1 MKADVMPDSLP
12 KSRSIKGSY
21 TYSIMFY
28 YTAEFAAATPN
39 IEDFIDQVIAETNQ
53 GYANSEISITVTK
66 LCQELA
72 TVPDQTD
79 ARALLREFKQMK
91 GTVSELR
98 NTADAAA
105 LLSVDISHCGMA
117 YMATATSGNTLS
129 VTKKSCALGYY
140 SFGHEVAH
148 NLGASH
154 NKEVTT
160 NNNFDDGHAH
170 LIEKGAAS
178 TGYRTIL
185 GYYADGHDTRVNY
198 YSNPAIIFPLT
209 GTPTGVVGVSNNAA
223 VLMKNVAA
231 LSELGDESG
240 TCADSFMMT
249 TESGSTLPTTS
260 TTITTAITTTS
271 AAKCNPAADDWHCCT
286 ASSPCGLGYGD
297 CDTDEECEGPLV
309 CGDNNCEAGDYRM
322 DCCQEKVCLPGLNDW
337 TCCTESSP
345 CGLGNGDCDSDI
357 DCQGILVCGDNNCAD
372 GDYRMDCCQKKPCN
386 PEDNDWHC
394 CTKVISSFAI

>member
-1 MKADVMPDSLP
+1 MVVKYLSVSGRAASTNNLFETRLVIEGDSRRRFKETCCDSKHAKTCLYVDINPEVLLSEADLTIDQITLQFSHTIPPRGRVYQTEAGDEAISSRNNQTGSIIGTLKTHDGRSFALEKCNDSYIFQQFNVASFPTDEVIDEGDFDPTLIVAPDT
-12 KSRSIKGSY
+12 RSGSSY

-28 YTAEFAAATPN
+28 YTAEFAAVTPN

-154 NKEVTT
+154 NKEVAT

-185 GYYADGHDTRVNY
+185 GYYSDGHDIRVNY
-198 YSNPAIIFPLT
+198 YSNPA
-209 GTPTGVVGVSNNAA
+209 VMS
-223 VLMKNVAA
+223 
-231 LSELGDESG
+231 
-240 TCADSFMMT
+240 
-249 TESGSTLPTTS
+249 
-260 TTITTAITTTS
+260 
-271 AAKCNPAADDWHCCT
+271 
-286 ASSPCGLGYGD
+286 
-297 CDTDEECEGPLV
+297 
-309 CGDNNCEAGDYRM
+309 
-322 DCCQEKVCLPGLNDW
+322 
-337 TCCTESSP
+337 
-345 CGLGNGDCDSDI
+345 
-357 DCQGILVCGDNNCAD
+357 
-372 GDYRMDCCQKKPCN
+372 
-386 PEDNDWHC
+386 
-394 CTKVISSFAI
+394 

>member
-1 MKADVMPDSLP
+1 MNINPKVLLHGDDLTIDRITLKFANIIPPRARVYNTDNGDEAIISYNNQTGNLIGTLKTHDGRSFALEKCKKSYIFQQFNVTSFPNDEVIDEGDFMKADVMPDSLP

-39 IEDFIDQVIAETNQ
+39 IEDFIDQMIAETNQ
-53 GYANSEISITVTK
+53 GYANSEIPITATK

-154 NKEVTT
+154 NKEVAT
-160 NNNFDDGHAH
+160 NNYFDDGHVATATERS
-170 LIEKGAAS
+170 LV
-178 TGYRTIL
+178 TT
-185 GYYADGHDTRVNY
+185 
-198 YSNPAIIFPLT
+198 LT
-209 GTPTGVVGVSNNAA
+209 V
-223 VLMKNVAA
+223 
-231 LSELGDESG
+231 
-240 TCADSFMMT
+240 T
-249 TESGSTLPTTS
+249 TQGSTIIPTLP
-260 TTITTAITTTS
+260 
-271 AAKCNPAADDWHCCT
+271 
-286 ASSPCGLGYGD
+286 
-297 CDTDEECEGPLV
+297 
-309 CGDNNCEAGDYRM
+309 
-322 DCCQEKVCLPGLNDW
+322 
-337 TCCTESSP
+337 
-345 CGLGNGDCDSDI
+345 
-357 DCQGILVCGDNNCAD
+357 
-372 GDYRMDCCQKKPCN
+372 
-386 PEDNDWHC
+386 
-394 CTKVISSFAI
+394 SSFL

>member
-1 MKADVMPDSLP
+1 MKFSHTIPPRGRVYQTEAGDEAIISRNNQTGSIIGTLKTHDGRSFALEKCNDSYIFQQFNVASFPTDEVIDEGDFDPTLIVAPDT
-12 KSRSIKGSY
+12 RSGSGY
-21 TYSIMFY
+21 NYSIMFY
-28 YTAEFAAATPN
+28 YTAEFAAVTSN
-39 IEDFIDQVIAETNQ
+39 IGDFIDQVIAETNQ
-53 GYANSEISITVTK
+53 GYANSRIPITATK

-170 LIEKGAAS
+170 LIESGAAV

-185 GYYADGHDTRVNY
+185 GYYADGHDIRVITQYPGHLHREILIFSQKSLRTICTYHLVPFKLPKNVQRCPFQGLLVFEHFFQKI
-198 YSNPAIIFPLT
+198 SNFAKYVL
-209 GTPTGVVGVSNNAA
+209 TPT
-223 VLMKNVAA
+223 
-231 LSELGDESG
+231 
-240 TCADSFMMT
+240 F
-249 TESGSTLPTTS
+249 
-260 TTITTAITTTS
+260 
-271 AAKCNPAADDWHCCT
+271 
-286 ASSPCGLGYGD
+286 
-297 CDTDEECEGPLV
+297 
-309 CGDNNCEAGDYRM
+309 
-322 DCCQEKVCLPGLNDW
+322 
-337 TCCTESSP
+337 
-345 CGLGNGDCDSDI
+345 
-357 DCQGILVCGDNNCAD
+357 
-372 GDYRMDCCQKKPCN
+372 
-386 PEDNDWHC
+386 
-394 CTKVISSFAI
+394 